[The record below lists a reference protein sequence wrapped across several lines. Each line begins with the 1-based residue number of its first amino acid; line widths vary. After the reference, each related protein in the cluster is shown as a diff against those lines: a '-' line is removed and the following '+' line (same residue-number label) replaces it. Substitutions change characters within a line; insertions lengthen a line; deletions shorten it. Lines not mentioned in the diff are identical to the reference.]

1 MLAGWLLTSAWADI
15 CGCFLLQWCRVGQ
28 VEQRALQDL
37 EAAAQQCRG
46 LEGEVEAVH
55 SEFKRYQAMKA
66 VEVRLLEQRVMQ
78 HITGRG
84 NSGGGNSSSSGGKP
98 GGLPAGAGSGAAAVA
113 GAGAVAAQQE
123 QQPVTVGDL
132 EAACRMEGIAAALR
146 EASLERL
153 QREHLEQQLAAA
165 QAAGEQL
172 AARAKAAEHELAG
185 SRSRQAA
192 EAKSVQERTE
202 QLTAELADCQQAL
215 QLAKSEGSRRLKELQ
230 ALQRHAAA
238 SENGGGGA
246 DGVAAAAQLAG
257 EQQGREAAEAALREA
272 RQGLAR
278 KAALIKDLKAK
289 VSRCLLRTVV
299 AC

>member
-1 MLAGWLLTSAWADI
+1 M
-15 CGCFLLQWCRVGQ
+15 
-28 VEQRALQDL
+28 EQRALQDL

-46 LEGEVEAVH
+46 LEGEVEAVR

-84 NSGGGNSSSSGGKP
+84 SSGGGGSSSISGGKP
-98 GGLPAGAGSGAAAVA
+98 GGRPAGGAATA
-113 GAGAVAAQQE
+113 GTAGTVTPQE
-123 QQPVTVGDL
+123 QPPATVADL

-153 QREHLEQQLAAA
+153 QQEQLEQQLTAA
-165 QAAGEQL
+165 QADGEQL
-172 AARAKAAEHELAG
+172 AARAKSAEHELAG

-192 EAKSVQERTE
+192 EAKSMRERTE

-230 ALQRHAAA
+230 ALQRQAAA
-238 SENGGGGA
+238 SENGDGGA
-246 DGVAAAAQLAG
+246 NGAAAAAQLAG
-257 EQQGREAAEAALREA
+257 EQRAREAAEAALREA

-289 VSRCLLRTVV
+289 VTQMPVDPC
-299 AC
+299 